1 MTNSLQIQKK
11 QLPTILLHV
20 CAWALIFFF
29 PLFIADFGEDLERYN
44 RFVRRSILGLST
56 HLLVFYVNYALLMPK
71 LLSSK
76 KYWPYILINIVLI
89 TIVVVISRYLYECFV
104 IPATTAESH
113 KPRFPKE
120 VFYFWDALSYLT
132 NIGVAIALLATNR
145 LAKEQEKVKNIEN
158 ERLKSELIYLKYQ
171 LQPHFFFNTL
181 NNIYALIDAFPEKAK
196 DTILKLSKLMRY
208 VLYQSDDKNVPLQ
221 DEIEFLKNYAELMRI
236 RFAGHVDIQTNFQD
250 SGSGAKLPPLLLVPL
265 IENAFKHG
273 VDAMQ
278 QSFIHIELKEI
289 DGWIELFV
297 KNSYF
302 PKSESDESGSGIGLD
317 NLNKRLE
324 LLLSAEEY
332 SLDQKIIDKSFQSHL
347 KIKLQY
353 G

>member
-11 QLPTILLHV
+11 QLATILLHI

-29 PLFIADFGEDLERYN
+29 PLFIANFGDDKENYER
-44 RFVRRSILGLST
+44 FARRSILGLST

-89 TIVVVISRYLYECFV
+89 AIVVIISRYLYECFV
-104 IPATTAESH
+104 MPIRTAESN
-113 KPRFPKE
+113 KPPFPKE
-120 VFYFWDALSYLT
+120 VFYFWGALSYLT

-145 LAKEQEKVKNIEN
+145 LAEEQEKVKNIEN

-196 DTILKLSKLMRY
+196 ETILKLSKLMRY

-221 DEIEFLKNYAELMRI
+221 DEINFLKNYAELMRI
-236 RFAGHVDIQTNFQD
+236 RFAGHVDIQTNFQYSSSD
-250 SGSGAKLPPLLLVPL
+250 AKLPPLLLVPL

-273 VDAMQ
+273 VDAVQ
-278 QSFIHIELKEI
+278 PSLIHIELKEI
-289 DGWIELFV
+289 AGWLELSV
-297 KNSYF
+297 ENSYF
-302 PKSESDESGSGIGLD
+302 PKTDSDESGSGIGLD
-317 NLNKRLE
+317 NLNKRLA
-324 LLLSAEEY
+324 LLLDAKEY
-332 SLDQKIIDKSFQSHL
+332 SLDQKIIDKNFQSHL